1 MALPGSG
8 KLVSMPVAWLSWSGG
23 LFAAVSTG
31 DEIWVPLIGIMGG
44 LALGIASIWGR
55 IKSNELKFY
64 HEQAA
69 DLMKELAD
77 TRAAM
82 SQMRH
87 EYDSALSELAVVKAR
102 LAALEAVKNP
112 S

>member
-1 MALPGSG
+1 MPMAW
-8 KLVSMPVAWLSWSGG
+8 VSWSGG

-55 IKSNELKFY
+55 IKSNELRFY

-69 DLMKELAD
+69 DLMKDLAE
-77 TRAAM
+77 TRSAM
-82 SQMRH
+82 TQMRH
-87 EYDSALSELAVVKAR
+87 DYDTALSELAVVKAK
-102 LAALEAVKNP
+102 LAALEATKKL